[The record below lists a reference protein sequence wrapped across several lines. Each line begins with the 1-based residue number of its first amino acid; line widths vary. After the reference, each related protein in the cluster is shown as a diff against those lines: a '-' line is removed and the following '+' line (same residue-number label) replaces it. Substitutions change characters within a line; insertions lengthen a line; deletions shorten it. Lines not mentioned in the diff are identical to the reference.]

1 MTPWR
6 RLGGTLSREEAHMS
20 GSRSDTRSNWQADS
34 RRHELE
40 IGEPTGWATW
50 LVFAGIMLAVVG
62 LFEVIVGLTALFD
75 EGFFVVR
82 SDALV
87 VSIDYSVWGWAHLV
101 LGMLALVTAYFMV
114 RGIGLGLAMG
124 VVLAA
129 VVIVVNLIFL
139 PAYPW
144 WSTLAIAF
152 NVLVIYAI
160 TRHHG
165 ELRAGG

>member
-1 MTPWR
+1 
-6 RLGGTLSREEAHMS
+6 MS
-20 GSRSDTRSNWQADS
+20 GSRGDTRSNWQADS
-34 RRHELE
+34 RAHEVE
-40 IGEPTGWATW
+40 VGGPTGWAAW

-62 LFEVIVGLTALFD
+62 LFEIIVGLTALFD

-87 VSIDYSVWGWAHLV
+87 VSIDYTVWGWAHLL
-101 LGMLALVTAYFMV
+101 LGVLALVTAYLML
-114 RGIGLGLAMG
+114 RGTGPGLAMG
-124 VVLAA
+124 AALAT

-152 NVLVIYAI
+152 NVMVVYAI

-165 ELRAGG
+165 ELRAGR